1 MTPVPQAVPL
11 RADCIAD
18 SAGGLTFDV
27 SAAGATDV
35 AHLVLRHREGH
46 EEVSLPLTPAARGRL
61 RAALPSSV
69 ALPEGHW
76 DAYARVTDEEPHRLA
91 PGDMEVHSLASRV
104 PYETRQGNLSV
115 ECRVPATPLGARG
128 GAESAATAAWGPR
141 DLLSRALERGAE
153 RSPRAPGG
161 ADRTPGTRS
170 GSAAAS

>member
-1 MTPVPQAVPL
+1 MTPVPQAAPL

-27 SAAGATDV
+27 TAAGAADE

-46 EEVSLPLTPAARGRL
+46 EEVTLPLTPATKGRL

-76 DAYARVTDEEPHRLA
+76 DAYAAVQEGAPHRLM
-91 PGDMEVHSLASRV
+91 PGAMEVHSLASRV

-115 ECRVPATPLGARG
+115 ECRLPATPSGAR
-128 GAESAATAAWGPR
+128 APAPSRPTNPHPYPYALTMPVHPGP
-141 DLLSRALERGAE
+141 
-153 RSPRAPGG
+153 
-161 ADRTPGTRS
+161 
-170 GSAAAS
+170 

>member
-1 MTPVPQAVPL
+1 MTPVPQAAPL

-27 SAAGATDV
+27 TAAAGASGP

-46 EEVSLPLTPAARGRL
+46 EEVTLPLTPATTGRL

-76 DAYARVTDEEPHRLA
+76 DAFARVTEGEPHRLM
-91 PGDMEVHSLASRV
+91 PGAMKVHSLASRV

-115 ECRVPATPLGARG
+115 ECRLAATPLGARG
-128 GAESAATAAWGPR
+128 TARPATMDPQPPAIPVPP
-141 DLLSRALERGAE
+141 SH
-153 RSPRAPGG
+153 
-161 ADRTPGTRS
+161 
-170 GSAAAS
+170 

>member
-1 MTPVPQAVPL
+1 MTTSLSHTAPL

-27 SAAGATDV
+27 SATGATDE

-46 EEVSLPLTPAARGRL
+46 EEVSLPLTPAAHGHL

-76 DAYARVTDEEPHRLA
+76 DAYARVTEEEPHRLA
-91 PGDMEVHSLASRV
+91 PGAMQVHSLASRV

-115 ECRVPATPLGARG
+115 ECRLTTTPLTGAGQFRH
-128 GAESAATAAWGPR
+128 AASP
-141 DLLSRALERGAE
+141 RGATSHNGPALARE
-153 RSPRAPGG
+153 PVPPSY
-161 ADRTPGTRS
+161 
-170 GSAAAS
+170 

>member
-1 MTPVPQAVPL
+1 MTTSLSRTAPL

-27 SAAGATDV
+27 SAPGGTEA
-35 AHLVLRHREGH
+35 AHLVLRHREGP
-46 EEVSLPLTPAARGRL
+46 EEVSLPLTPATKGRL

-91 PGDMEVHSLASRV
+91 PGAMKVHSLASRV

-115 ECRVPATPLGARG
+115 ECRIPATPLGARG
-128 GAESAATAAWGPR
+128 TARPATTNPHAPAIP
-141 DLLSRALERGAE
+141 ALP
-153 RSPRAPGG
+153 SH
-161 ADRTPGTRS
+161 
-170 GSAAAS
+170 

>member
-1 MTPVPQAVPL
+1 MTTPVPQAVPL

-27 SAAGATDV
+27 TVAGATGE

-46 EEVSLPLTPAARGRL
+46 EEVSLPLTPATRGRL

-76 DAYARVTDEEPHRLA
+76 DAYASVTKGQPHRLA
-91 PGDMEVHSLASRV
+91 PGAMKVHSHASRV

-115 ECRVPATPLGARG
+115 ESRVPATPLGARG
-128 GAESAATAAWGPR
+128 CAESAATAA
-141 DLLSRALERGAE
+141 RA
-153 RSPRAPGG
+153 RSATMDPHSPVK
-161 ADRTPGTRS
+161 P
-170 GSAAAS
+170 ASPSC

>member
-1 MTPVPQAVPL
+1 MTMSVSRAVPL

-27 SAAGATDV
+27 TAAVATEA

-46 EEVSLPLTPAARGRL
+46 EEVTLPLTPATTGRL

-76 DAYARVTDEEPHRLA
+76 DAYASVTEEESDHRLA
-91 PGDMEVHSLASRV
+91 PGAMDVHPAASRV
-104 PYETRQGNLSV
+104 PYETRLGNLSV

-128 GAESAATAAWGPR
+128 TARPATMDPH
-141 DLLSRALERGAE
+141 
-153 RSPRAPGG
+153 SPAIPAP
-161 ADRTPGTRS
+161 PS
-170 GSAAAS
+170 Y

>member
-1 MTPVPQAVPL
+1 MTTHVSHAAPL

-27 SAAGATDV
+27 SASGAADE

-46 EEVSLPLTPAARGRL
+46 EELSLPLTPAARGRL

-76 DAYARVTDEEPHRLA
+76 DAYASVTEEESDHRLV
-91 PGDMEVHSLASRV
+91 PGAMDVHPLADRV

-128 GAESAATAAWGPR
+128 TAR
-141 DLLSRALERGAE
+141 RA
-153 RSPRAPGG
+153 
-161 ADRTPGTRS
+161 TPGPAPARERIPPNH
-170 GSAAAS
+170 

>member
-1 MTPVPQAVPL
+1 MTPVSQAVPL

-27 SAAGATDV
+27 TSAGVTET

-46 EEVSLPLTPAARGRL
+46 EEVTLPLTPATTGRL

-76 DAYARVTDEEPHRLA
+76 DAYARVTEGEPHRLA
-91 PGDMEVHSLASRV
+91 PGAMKVHSLASRV

-115 ECRVPATPLGARG
+115 ECRVPATPLARG
-128 GAESAATAAWGPR
+128 LARSSARAAEPPT
-141 DLLSRALERGAE
+141 
-153 RSPRAPGG
+153 RAPGG

>member
-1 MTPVPQAVPL
+1 MTPVSQAAPL

-27 SAAGATDV
+27 SATGATEP

-46 EEVSLPLTPAARGRL
+46 EEVTLPLTPATKGHL

-76 DAYARVTDEEPHRLA
+76 DAYARVTEGVPHRLA
-91 PGDMEVHSLASRV
+91 PGDMDVNPLASRV

-128 GAESAATAAWGPR
+128 CSEPAATAAW
-141 DLLSRALERGAE
+141 A
-153 RSPRAPGG
+153 RSTTMDPHSPAQP
-161 ADRTPGTRS
+161 
-170 GSAAAS
+170 ASPTC

>member
-1 MTPVPQAVPL
+1 MTTHAAPL

-27 SAAGATDV
+27 TATGADEA

-46 EEVSLPLTPAARGRL
+46 EEVALPLTPAAQGRL

-76 DAYARVTDEEPHRLA
+76 DAYARVTEDEPHRLM
-91 PGDMEVHSLASRV
+91 PGAMKVHSHASRV

-115 ECRVPATPLGARG
+115 ECRLAATP
-128 GAESAATAAWGPR
+128 S
-141 DLLSRALERGAE
+141 RGATD
-153 RSPRAPGG
+153 RLARFSARAAVSAPRTSDG
-161 ADRTPGTRS
+161 AGRTPGTRS
-170 GSAAAS
+170 GSSAAT

>member
-1 MTPVPQAVPL
+1 MTPVPQAAPL

-27 SAAGATDV
+27 TAAGATET

-46 EEVSLPLTPAARGRL
+46 EEVTLPLTPATQGRL

-76 DAYARVTDEEPHRLA
+76 DAYARVTQGEAHRLA
-91 PGDMEVHSLASRV
+91 PGAMKVDALASRV

-115 ECRVPATPLGARG
+115 ECRLEATP
-128 GAESAATAAWGPR
+128 P
-141 DLLSRALERGAE
+141 RGAGNCATSHNKPALARE
-153 RSPRAPGG
+153 PVPPSY
-161 ADRTPGTRS
+161 
-170 GSAAAS
+170 

>member
-1 MTPVPQAVPL
+1 MTPVSHAAPL

-27 SAAGATDV
+27 TAAGATET
-35 AHLVLRHREGH
+35 AHLVLRHREGR
-46 EEVSLPLTPAARGRL
+46 EEVTLPLTPATKGRL

-91 PGDMEVHSLASRV
+91 PGAMKVDSLASRV

-115 ECRVPATPLGARG
+115 ECRLAATPST
-128 GAESAATAAWGPR
+128 GAELCRSVAPPRGATSHNGPA
-141 DLLSRALERGAE
+141 LALEPVPP
-153 RSPRAPGG
+153 SY
-161 ADRTPGTRS
+161 
-170 GSAAAS
+170 

>member
-1 MTPVPQAVPL
+1 MTVSQAAPL

-27 SAAGATDV
+27 SAAGATVV
-35 AHLVLRHREGH
+35 AHLVLRHREGP
-46 EEVSLPLTPAARGRL
+46 EEVSLPLTPAAHGRL

-115 ECRVPATPLGARG
+115 ESRLGATP
-128 GAESAATAAWGPR
+128 S
-141 DLLSRALERGAE
+141 RGAGLD
-153 RSPRAPGG
+153 RHAAPPRG
-161 ADRTPGTRS
+161 ATSHDGHVLAREPVPPS
-170 GSAAAS
+170 S

>member
-1 MTPVPQAVPL
+1 MTTPVSQAAPL

-27 SAAGATDV
+27 TAAVATEAA

-46 EEVSLPLTPAARGRL
+46 EEVTLPLTPATTGRL

-76 DAYARVTDEEPHRLA
+76 DAYASVTEEESDHRLA
-91 PGDMEVHSLASRV
+91 PGAMDVHPSASRV

-115 ECRVPATPLGARG
+115 ESRVPASLLGV
-128 GAESAATAAWGPR
+128 
-141 DLLSRALERGAE
+141 L
-153 RSPRAPGG
+153 PGC
-161 ADRTPGTRS
+161 
-170 GSAAAS
+170 

>member
-1 MTPVPQAVPL
+1 MTL

-27 SAAGATDV
+27 SASGATEP
-35 AHLVLRHREGH
+35 AHVVLRHREGH
-46 EEVSLPLTPAARGRL
+46 EEVTLPLAPSAHGRL

-76 DAYARVTDEEPHRLA
+76 DAYARMTDEEPHRLA
-91 PGDMEVHSLASRV
+91 PGAMDVNALASRV

-128 GAESAATAAWGPR
+128 TARSAPT
-141 DLLSRALERGAE
+141 
-153 RSPRAPGG
+153 
-161 ADRTPGTRS
+161 TPHPPAIAVPPS
-170 GSAAAS
+170 H

>member
-1 MTPVPQAVPL
+1 MTPVSHAPPL

-27 SAAGATDV
+27 SATGATEA

-46 EEVSLPLTPAARGRL
+46 EEVSLPLTPATTGRL

-69 ALPEGHW
+69 LLPEGHW
-76 DAYARVTDEEPHRLA
+76 DAYARVTEGEPHRLV
-91 PGDMEVHSLASRV
+91 PGAMKVHSLASRV

-128 GAESAATAAWGPR
+128 GPESAVTAG
-141 DLLSRALERGAE
+141 RARPAHH
-153 RSPRAPGG
+153 
-161 ADRTPGTRS
+161 
-170 GSAAAS
+170 